1 MEDRSDI
8 AFHHAPVLLRQT
20 IEALRPLA
28 GGVYIDG
35 TLGGAGHASALLAAA
50 PDSFLLG
57 IDRDEDALAAAAR
70 VLAAYPGRFILRHD
84 TFSHMRDAAVAAGI
98 EAADGILLD
107 LGVSSYQIDTAERG
121 FSYRNDAP
129 LDMRMDR
136 GQGVTAADIVNTY
149 TPEQLCRILFDYGEE
164 KWAKRIVRFIVE
176 GRANEPFVSTGQL
189 ATAVKQAI
197 PVGAREKDQHPAR
210 RTFQAL
216 RIAVNGE
223 LDELKQGLAQ
233 AVELL
238 RPQGR
243 LAVITFHSL
252 EDRIVK
258 DTFREYATDCLCPKE
273 LPVCV
278 CGHKASVKQINR
290 KPIVAEAEELADNPR
305 AHSAKLRIAEKL

>member
-1 MEDRSDI
+1 MDDKGEI
-8 AFHHAPVLLRQT
+8 GFHHAPVLLRQT
-20 IEALRPLA
+20 IEALQPIA
-28 GGVYIDG
+28 GGIYIDG
-35 TLGGAGHASALLAAA
+35 TLGGAGHAAALLAAA
-50 PDSFLLG
+50 PNSFLLG
-57 IDRDEDALAAAAR
+57 IDRDEEALAAAGK
-70 VLAAYPGRFILRHD
+70 VLAAYPGRFALRHD
-84 TFSHMRDAAVAAGI
+84 AFSHMR
-98 EAADGILLD
+98 EAAADANIQAVDGVLLD
-107 LGVSSYQIDTAERG
+107 LGVSSYQIDRMERG
-121 FSYRNDAP
+121 FSYRVDAP

-136 GQGVTAADIVNTY
+136 RQLTTAADIVNTY

-164 KWAKRIVRFIVE
+164 KWAKRIVQFMVAARE
-176 GRANEPFVSTGQL
+176 KEPFTTTGQL
-189 ATAVKQAI
+189 AAVIKQAV

-258 DTFREYATDCLCPKE
+258 DMFREYATDCLCPKE
-273 LPVCV
+273 LPICV
-278 CGHKASVKQINR
+278 CGHRATIKQINR
-290 KPIVAEAEELADNPR
+290 KPIQADGDELAANPR